1 MKDLCGAGQ
10 ISCDFDEDVAGH
22 TIQWWRKAG
31 VVVAGHGSG
40 EYGTKYCC
48 WRRHGLPG
56 ASHDATAN
64 HARSA
69 RSDRL
74 WRRLNRQAC
83 PAHTADDDN
92 DDELK
97 EGVV

>member
-10 ISCDFDEDVAGH
+10 ISCDFDENVAGH
-22 TIQWWRKAG
+22 TIQRWRKAG

-40 EYGTKYCC
+40 ECGTKCCC
-48 WRRHGLPG
+48 WRCHDLPG

-74 WRRLNRQAC
+74 WRRLNRQVC
-83 PAHTADDDN
+83 PAHIVDGDN

-97 EGVV
+97 EEVV